1 MNTNDEVWNVVQ
13 NKKGTTLS
21 INVNHPLIK
30 MYTSGMNSKDFKAL
44 MKLLSKSVPSVNT
57 GNEETNTFSNDE
69 IKAMIEKYFT
79 AEMVKSRNV
88 QEVYEEMCN
97 LEPFVNYLDLL
108 QSYFEEE
115 VLINVKKL

>member
-1 MNTNDEVWNVVQ
+1 
-13 NKKGTTLS
+13 
-21 INVNHPLIK
+21 
-30 MYTSGMNSKDFKAL
+30 MNSKDFKAL